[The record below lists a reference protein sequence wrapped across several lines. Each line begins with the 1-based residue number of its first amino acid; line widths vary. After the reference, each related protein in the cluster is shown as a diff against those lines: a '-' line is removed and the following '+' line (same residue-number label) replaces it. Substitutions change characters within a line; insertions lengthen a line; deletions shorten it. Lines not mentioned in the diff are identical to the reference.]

1 MQKMQENRCAGRHIL
16 LTSLSQYPKDA
27 VYFLGGKTAA
37 ANQSPL
43 ALMQLLPPERLPQ
56 EIIVLCTEK
65 LLEDQFSRVKEL
77 IELGGS
83 TVGRPSRRVEARAL
97 LIPDGKN
104 TGELWNILHLLL
116 DAVPPDCRL
125 TLDLT
130 HGYRSFPFLFF
141 TAVLYLKA
149 LRSVHIEAVC
159 YAMFESA
166 ETEKPF
172 IDLSLILDMVEWFYA
187 TRTFRET
194 GQAGRLIAMLNPFE
208 ECPAALHGD
217 ERRPYKQVESLRKSF
232 ESAAA
237 AYIQALPLEFG
248 DFAAGL
254 MNKLKDPLPEH
265 LLEKVPL
272 PGELFGEIR
281 SFIEPFAF
289 PDRRKNK
296 AGIPLDKQELA
307 RQVGIIDTCLRQGHV
322 NHAIGLIR
330 EWIVSAARFSQSGVE
345 QIEGRV
351 WLKSGGEKGR
361 RFVEHRLNL
370 LVELLTG
377 KGLPGIQ
384 LTGGQIWLAG
394 QWQFLAARRN
404 DLHHHGFKVDNALL
418 DEKKISEILERWAEI
433 KDSLGD
439 VAKWRI
445 DLIPERLDGPN
456 GWVAAEEAPAV
467 AKCGTLL
474 VSPLGLSRGLLYSA
488 LHHVRPGSLLV
499 ISSPDAAACL
509 DEIMEKA
516 GWCGN
521 RMIRL
526 MQDPHTGFN
535 ELESF
540 SKDIVTVIMQADE
553 VVVNITGGTTAM
565 QHIVQQIAGY
575 AEELGRLV
583 RRVAL
588 ADRRSPQEQR
598 DDPYV
603 PGEMIRLD

>member
-1 MQKMQENRCAGRHIL
+1 MYYA
-16 LTSLSQYPKDA
+16 LT
-27 VYFLGGKTAA
+27 
-37 ANQSPL
+37 
-43 ALMQLLPPERLPQ
+43 M
-56 EIIVLCTEK
+56 
-65 LLEDQFSRVKEL
+65 
-77 IELGGS
+77 
-83 TVGRPSRRVEARAL
+83 
-97 LIPDGKN
+97 
-104 TGELWNILHLLL
+104 
-116 DAVPPDCRL
+116 
-125 TLDLT
+125 
-130 HGYRSFPFLFF
+130 
-141 TAVLYLKA
+141 
-149 LRSVHIEAVC
+149 
-159 YAMFESA
+159 
-166 ETEKPF
+166 
-172 IDLSLILDMVEWFYA
+172 
-187 TRTFRET
+187 
-194 GQAGRLIAMLNPFE
+194 
-208 ECPAALHGD
+208 
-217 ERRPYKQVESLRKSF
+217 
-232 ESAAA
+232 
-237 AYIQALPLEFG
+237 
-248 DFAAGL
+248 
-254 MNKLKDPLPEH
+254 
-265 LLEKVPL
+265 
-272 PGELFGEIR
+272 
-281 SFIEPFAF
+281 
-289 PDRRKNK
+289 
-296 AGIPLDKQELA
+296 
-307 RQVGIIDTCLRQGHV
+307 
-322 NHAIGLIR
+322 
-330 EWIVSAARFSQSGVE
+330 RF
-345 QIEGRV
+345 
-351 WLKSGGEKGR
+351 
-361 RFVEHRLNL
+361 
-370 LVELLTG
+370 
-377 KGLPGIQ
+377 
-384 LTGGQIWLAG
+384 
-394 QWQFLAARRN
+394 
-404 DLHHHGFKVDNALL
+404 L

-588 ADRRSPQEQR
+588 ADRRSSQEQR